1 MNSKVK
7 KITKVAL
14 FFAIGA
20 LLLWVAYRGQDI
32 SSLAEA
38 LKSTRWIWIV
48 AIALFYLLGHYS
60 RAARWRLLLE
70 PLGYKPRRCNL
81 FMSVLVMY
89 LSNLAVP
96 RSGEVLRCG
105 LLSKYEKIPFAKCLG
120 TVVTERIADLVALIL
135 IAAIVI
141 TLQWGLISGLVT
153 DNPDAMQRLES
164 LRDSLWFVIHTLL
177 IITTLGIII
186 IRTAIKQNILG
197 LGEKINSLWKNFR
210 DGMLTII
217 HLRQRTLFIIHTL
230 FINFVYFYAI
240 YLGFKAFGFTE
251 HLTLNVALTVFITGT
266 FGVVVP
272 SPGGMGTWHFAVIET
287 LALFGIKR
295 DPDGRAFALV
305 IHGLQD
311 VSFLILGGISL
322 ILMPIINKDYV
333 PIHDTPPTQELNT

>member
-1 MNSKVK
+1 MNYVF
-7 KITKVAL
+7 T
-14 FFAIGA
+14 
-20 LLLWVAYRGQDI
+20 DI
-32 SSLAEA
+32 P
-38 LKSTRWIWIV
+38 I
-48 AIALFYLLGHYS
+48 
-60 RAARWRLLLE
+60 
-70 PLGYKPRRCNL
+70 
-81 FMSVLVMY
+81 
-89 LSNLAVP
+89 
-96 RSGEVLRCG
+96 
-105 LLSKYEKIPFAKCLG
+105 
-120 TVVTERIADLVALIL
+120 
-135 IAAIVI
+135 
-141 TLQWGLISGLVT
+141 
-153 DNPDAMQRLES
+153 
-164 LRDSLWFVIHTLL
+164 
-177 IITTLGIII
+177 
-186 IRTAIKQNILG
+186 
-197 LGEKINSLWKNFR
+197 
-210 DGMLTII
+210 
-217 HLRQRTLFIIHTL
+217 IIHTL